1 MVGRTDPLPT
11 EPRALASGLPLMLVL
26 LFLAAGLSFGRE
38 PARIVSTAPGITEL
52 LFASGLGAKVVG
64 VSTYCHYPPEVS
76 RIAKVGTYTQ
86 PNLEVILS
94 LKPDL
99 VVIQKNPIQLKQKLE
114 SLHLEV
120 LELNYD
126 DIAGIYQSIAQLDRY
141 GGHARELTASIR
153 SGLENVRTRTMR
165 LPKRRIVFVV
175 GRNPGSLEGTVV
187 AGRNSYL
194 SEVIAIAGGINI
206 FDDTV
211 SPYPK
216 VGLEDLLARR
226 PDVIVDMGDMSQ
238 TTGVTEEQ
246 KRNVESLW
254 QRHPLFKAMGTARIH
269 AVASDIYVVPGPR
282 VVEAAKAFA
291 RMLHPGAGI

>member
-1 MVGRTDPLPT
+1 MRKLINGTSVKI
-11 EPRALASGLPLMLVL
+11 
-26 LFLAAGLSFGRE
+26 LFLIAAGLSFGRE

-52 LFASGLGAKVVG
+52 LFAAGLGSHVVG
-64 VSTYCHYPPEVS
+64 VSTYCHYPPEVA

-99 VVIQKNPIQLKQKLE
+99 VVIQKNPIQLKEKLE
-114 SLHLEV
+114 SLKLQT
-120 LELNYD
+120 LELDYGTID
-126 DIAGIYQSIAQLDRY
+126 GIYRSIEQLEPY
-141 GGHARELTASIR
+141 GGRSRELIGNIR
-153 SGLENVRTRTMR
+153 AGMEKVRARAMS

-194 SEVIAIAGGINI
+194 SEVISVAGGINI
-206 FDDTV
+206 FGDTI

-216 VGLEDLLARR
+216 VGMEDLLGRR
-226 PDVIVDMGDMSQ
+226 PEVIVDMGDMSQ

-246 KRNVESLW
+246 KRGVESLW
-254 QRHPLFKAMGTARIH
+254 KRNPLFKAMGTARIY

-282 VVEAAKAFA
+282 VVEAAQAFA
-291 RMLHPGAGI
+291 RMLHPGAGF